1 MHINGHREHVLRH
14 LCFGKSLSVVRFDR
28 VQLVCRSGYSHMQ
41 TVPFKAEGHQIS
53 VELWQYARDLQALGT
68 YTFKQVAELTG
79 LGKNT
84 VKDIEPKHLKA
95 LYTID
100 GTKPIRPDKP
110 ARMLAIDE
118 FKLHNGHRYVID
130 LDTNR
135 VDPHRLNEDLAMNQ
149 VKTMAYEIESI

>member
-1 MHINGHREHVLRH
+1 MLRH

-100 GTKPIRPDKP
+100 GTKPIRPEKP

-149 VKTMAYEIESI
+149 VKTMAYEARI

>member
-1 MHINGHREHVLRH
+1 MLRH
-14 LCFGKSLSVVRFDR
+14 LCFGQSLSVVRFDR
-28 VQLVCRSGYSHMQ
+28 VQLVCHSGYSHMQ

-79 LGKNT
+79 LAKNT
-84 VKDIEPKHLKA
+84 VKDIDPKHLKA

-100 GTKPIRPDKP
+100 GTKLNRPEKP

-118 FKLHNGHRYVID
+118 FKLHNGHRYAID

-135 VDPHRLNEDLAMNQ
+135 VNPHRLNEDLAINQ
-149 VKTMAYEIESI
+149 VKAMAYEARI